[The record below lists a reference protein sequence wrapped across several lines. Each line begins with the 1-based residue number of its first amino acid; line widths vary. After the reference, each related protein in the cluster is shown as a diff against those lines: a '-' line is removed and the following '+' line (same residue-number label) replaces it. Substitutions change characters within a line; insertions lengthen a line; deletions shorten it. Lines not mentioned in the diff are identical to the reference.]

1 METGA
6 RIEPT
11 DLKRD
16 PLDFVLWKGSK
27 AGEPSW
33 DSPWGKGRPGWHI
46 ECSVMSRK
54 FLETDTLDIH
64 AGGRDLIFPHHENE
78 IAQAEALT
86 GKPFAKY
93 WLHHGLLTINGQKM
107 SKSLGNF
114 VTISSFMDAYKD
126 VDLLKL
132 FFLSAHYSHPIDYN
146 EKVVDK
152 TDRELDRICILMGEI
167 EGRILGKNLR
177 AKAEANKDIIELKNK
192 FIAAMD
198 DDFNT
203 PQALAV
209 LHNLVTITNKNI
221 EDLGFVLEAKNL
233 LVELVNIL
241 GLNLNRKY
249 AIVKPETLRVSARV
263 QTPTIIAVSADI
275 IELVNK
281 RNLARENGDFKQAD
295 KIRKELEDKGIILED
310 TKEGTKIRKK

>member
-1 METGA
+1 
-6 RIEPT
+6 
-11 DLKRD
+11 
-16 PLDFVLWKGSK
+16 
-27 AGEPSW
+27 
-33 DSPWGKGRPGWHI
+33 
-46 ECSVMSRK
+46 
-54 FLETDTLDIH
+54 
-64 AGGRDLIFPHHENE
+64 
-78 IAQAEALT
+78 
-86 GKPFAKY
+86 
-93 WLHHGLLTINGQKM
+93 
-107 SKSLGNF
+107 
-114 VTISSFMDAYKD
+114 MDAYKD